1 VSEGETPRPR
11 PQFGE
16 YASPEEQR
24 ARIQQ
29 PDATWALESGQS
41 LDDPARP
48 PAPPAPVPASVQTP
62 AAVPSPRPRRADR
75 IATFAL
81 LGYGLFTVLTS
92 IPSLADYSGYV
103 DTLLSV
109 MGVEAEYSVP
119 AGAQIWGIA
128 AALVLGLG
136 WIATAALSWTN
147 LRRGRLT
154 WWIPLTAGVVLNL
167 IAGALM
173 LVPIMSD
180 PALWNALMAGV
191 TG

>member
-1 VSEGETPRPR
+1 VTEGETQRPR

-29 PDATWALESGQS
+29 PDATWALETGQA
-41 LDDPARP
+41 LDDPAAAA
-48 PAPPAPVPASVQTP
+48 APPASVQTP
-62 AAVPSPRPRRADR
+62 PAAASPRPRRVDR

-103 DTLLSV
+103 DTLLGV
-109 MGVEAEYSVP
+109 MGVDAEYSVP

-167 IAGALM
+167 IAGGLM

>member
-29 PDATWALESGQS
+29 PDATWALETGQS
-41 LDDPARP
+41 LDDPATP
-48 PAPPAPVPASVQTP
+48 PAPPTSAPAPVQTP
-62 AAVPSPRPRRADR
+62 AATASPRPRRIDR

-103 DTLLSV
+103 DTLLGV

-119 AGAQIWGIA
+119 AGAQIWGVA

-154 WWIPLTAGVVLNL
+154 WWIPLTAGVVFNL
-167 IAGALM
+167 IAGGLM